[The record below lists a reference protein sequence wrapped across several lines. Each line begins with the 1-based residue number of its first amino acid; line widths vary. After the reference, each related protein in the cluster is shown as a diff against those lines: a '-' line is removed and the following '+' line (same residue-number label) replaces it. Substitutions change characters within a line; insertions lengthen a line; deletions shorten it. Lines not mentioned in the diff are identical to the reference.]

1 MVNTAAET
9 FQNLPGLEIRGKT
22 RLSLV
27 QRFSMSSDFRAAI
40 SQAAARGGADAL
52 VRPAARSAAVPLRS
66 SDSHLLAPLR
76 IRRGHRQP
84 TARREYNRP
93 VFFKVIGR
101 ILDIETIATGKG
113 IREWRRLRKLYGGR
127 RWRKLKGNGDSQVG
141 RSYDVSCRSA
151 LVRGARR
158 WHKRA

>member
-52 VRPAARSAAVPLRS
+52 VRPAARSAA
-66 SDSHLLAPLR
+66 
-76 IRRGHRQP
+76 
-84 TARREYNRP
+84 
-93 VFFKVIGR
+93 
-101 ILDIETIATGKG
+101 IATGKG

-158 WHKRA
+158 WH